1 MIRNTGKPDRSAP
14 RAGTRIPRPA
24 DTLNDDTHKPPAKR
38 IAVLL
43 PSLAG
48 GGAERSMLNLMD
60 AFLRQGREVDLL
72 LFRREGAYLKS
83 VPAGARVMEIAAG
96 SALRGRWLAAR
107 ADPSSIGRLLKP
119 VLLPRK
125 ADGNLRYV
133 GGLAR
138 YLRAHPPDVLLSAM
152 TYTNLVALWARSL
165 ARVPVPVVVSE
176 RISLSHHIQSRS
188 SKNAWR
194 WRDLLP
200 VVGHA
205 YASAD
210 GVVAVSNGVASDL
223 AANTRL
229 ERSAIRTIYNPVVDD
244 SLAELAAEPLDH
256 PWFGPDAPPVV
267 LAVGRLIPQK
277 DFPTLLR
284 AFAILSA
291 RHRVRL
297 VILGEGRLRPELEA
311 LAAEPGIE
319 SHLELPGFVESPFR
333 YMSRAAVLALSSIYE
348 GLPGVLIQAL
358 ACGCPVVSTDC
369 PGGSAE
375 ILEDGQVGPLVPMQ
389 NVQALADALHSALV
403 DPPSGQHLKQGA
415 ARFSV
420 QQSSRDYLDCLD
432 DIVSAKQNSA

>member
-1 MIRNTGKPDRSAP
+1 M
-14 RAGTRIPRPA
+14 
-24 DTLNDDTHKPPAKR
+24 
-38 IAVLL
+38 LL

-48 GGAERSMLNLMD
+48 GGAERSMLTLIGS
-60 AFLRQGREVDLL
+60 FLRHGRDVDLL
-72 LFRREGAYLKS
+72 LFRREGPYLKS
-83 VPAGARVMEIAAG
+83 VPAGTRVTEIAAG

-107 ADPSSIGRLLKP
+107 ADPSGIRRLLQP

-125 ADGNLRYV
+125 ADGALRYV

-138 YLRAHPPDVLLSAM
+138 HLRAHQPDVLLSAM

-165 ARVPVPVVVSE
+165 ARVPVSVVVSE

-194 WRDLLP
+194 WRHLLP
-200 VVGHA
+200 AVGHA
-205 YASAD
+205 YGSAD
-210 GVVAVSNGVASDL
+210 GVVAVSNSVASDL
-223 AANTRL
+223 AANTPL
-229 ERSAIRTIYNPVVDD
+229 EPSAIRIIYNPVVDD
-244 SLAELAAEPLDH
+244 RLAEWAAEPLDH

-291 RHRVRL
+291 RRRARL

-311 LAAEPGIE
+311 LAAELGIE
-319 SHLELPGFVESPFR
+319 AHLELPGFVENPFR

-375 ILEDGQVGPLVPMQ
+375 ILDDGRLGPLVPMH
-389 NVQALADALHSALV
+389 NAQALADALDRTLD
-403 DPPSGQHLKQGA
+403 DPPSGQYLKERA

-420 QQSSRDYLDCLD
+420 QRSSRDYLDCLD
-432 DIVSAKQNSA
+432 DIVSAKQNDA

>member
-1 MIRNTGKPDRSAP
+1 
-14 RAGTRIPRPA
+14 
-24 DTLNDDTHKPPAKR
+24 LNDDTHRSIAKR

-48 GGAERSMLNLMD
+48 GGAERSMLNLIGS
-60 AFLRQGREVDLL
+60 FLRNGREVDLL
-72 LFRREGAYLKS
+72 LFRLEGPYLKS
-83 VPAGARVMEIAAG
+83 VPAGVRVTEIAAG

-107 ADPSSIGRLLKP
+107 ADPSGIGRLLKP

-133 GGLAR
+133 GGLAD
-138 YLRAHPPDVLLSAM
+138 YLREHQPDVLLSAM
-152 TYTNLVALWARSL
+152 TYTNLVALWARNL

-176 RISLSHHIQSRS
+176 RISLSHHAQSRS

-194 WRDLLP
+194 WRHLLP
-200 VVGHA
+200 AVDHA

-210 GVVAVSNGVASDL
+210 GIVAVSNSVARDL
-223 AANTRL
+223 AAHTQL
-229 ERSAIRTIYNPVVDD
+229 EPSAIRTIYNPVVDD

-256 PWFGPDAPPVV
+256 PWFRADAPPVV

-291 RHRVRL
+291 RRRARL

-311 LAAEPGIE
+311 LARELGIE
-319 SHLELPGFVESPFR
+319 SHLELPGFVENPFR
-333 YMSRAAVLALSSIYE
+333 YMSRAAVLALPSIYE
-348 GLPGVLIQAL
+348 GLPGVLIQAM

-369 PGGSAE
+369 PGGSSE
-375 ILEDGQVGPLVPMQ
+375 ILDDGQVGPLVPMQ
-389 NVQALADALHSALV
+389 NAQTLADALHSALD
-403 DPPSGQHLKQGA
+403 DPPSGQYLKERA

-432 DIVSAKQNSA
+432 DIVSAKQNNA